1 MKMIKVHFAAVL
13 LLMWFT
19 VVKTSEPLHTTT
31 ATTTANHNHTT
42 NHPTTPQ
49 PDHHSDGIHIF
60 VNKFSD
66 LSTPFIV
73 CCWLLLATLAKI
85 VFNSWETFAD
95 SIPESCLLIG
105 LGVPIGKIRP
115 T

>member
-1 MKMIKVHFAAVL
+1 MIKVHFVVAL
-13 LLMWFT
+13 LLMRLT
-19 VVKTSEPLHTTT
+19 VLVKTSEPLHTTK
-31 ATTTANHNHTT
+31 ATTTHNHNQTT
-42 NHPTTPQ
+42 NHPTTPT
-49 PDHHSDGIHIF
+49 PHHSDGIHIF